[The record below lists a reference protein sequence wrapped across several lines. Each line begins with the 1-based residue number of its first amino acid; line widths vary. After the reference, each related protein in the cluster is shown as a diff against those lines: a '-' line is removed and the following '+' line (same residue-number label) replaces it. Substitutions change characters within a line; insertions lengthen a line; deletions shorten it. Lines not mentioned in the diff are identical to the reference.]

1 MNIHVEESG
10 LRPRAIARV
19 ESGFDFLSAEY
30 AELYRRSCASAFQRP
45 LWLQSIYDVLAPGLG
60 ARAHVITLRSAP
72 TGDLQMVVPL
82 VRQRSCGVTVLQPA
96 DLGVCDYNSIVAS
109 PETMRSVAADA
120 GLLRQIRTL
129 LKVGDVLI
137 FRKLKEHR
145 AETAA
150 ILGLDALTSNE
161 NSAFDVEL
169 GGTDFGEWQRAHL
182 KKRFRN
188 GASRR
193 LRKIRADHRCVDFV
207 TFSDP
212 GEIEAAI
219 RFIAKHRSARFK
231 DDILRQE
238 AYFDFYLHHALA
250 GAPRGDAVTSGL
262 VVDGTLVSADFG
274 IVGNGAY
281 HSILCAARLDTYGQY
296 APGMLGLMELLRSRH
311 ATGEARFDFGIGS
324 SRQKSD
330 FAATEH
336 PLYNLTAATSI
347 KGSLVSLIYNRA
359 KPMKTMLRRRFASI
373 R

>member
-1 MNIHVEESG
+1 MNIHVEQTG
-10 LRPRAIARV
+10 LRQQAIARV
-19 ESGFDFLSAEY
+19 ESGFDFLSTEY

-60 ARAHVITLRSAP
+60 AAAHVITVRDAAS
-72 TGDLQMVVPL
+72 GDLQMVVPL

-109 PETMRSVAADA
+109 ADTMRSVAADA
-120 GLLRQIRTL
+120 VLVRQLHSL
-129 LKVGDVLI
+129 LKSGDVLI
-137 FRKLKEHR
+137 FRKLR
-145 AETAA
+145 DRAAETAA
-150 ILGLDALTSNE
+150 ILQLGAPTPNE

-169 GGTDFGEWQRAHL
+169 EGADFGEWQRGRL

-193 LRKIRADHRCVDFV
+193 MRKLAADHREVDFV
-207 TFSDP
+207 TFTDP
-212 GEIEAAI
+212 GEIETAI
-219 RFIAKHRSARFK
+219 RFIAKHRSARFE
-231 DDILRQE
+231 DDILRQQ

-250 GAPRGDAVTSGL
+250 GAPSGDAVTSGL
-262 VVDGTLVSADFG
+262 LVDGNLISADFG

-281 HSILCAARLDTYGQY
+281 HSILCAARLDTYGHY
-296 APGMLGLMELLRSRH
+296 APGLLGLMELLRKRH
-311 ATGEARFDFGIGS
+311 AIGEARFDFGIGA
-324 SRQKSD
+324 SRQKAD

-336 PLYNLTAATSI
+336 PLYNLTAATSL

-359 KPMKTMLRRRFASI
+359 KPLKTLLRRRVASI